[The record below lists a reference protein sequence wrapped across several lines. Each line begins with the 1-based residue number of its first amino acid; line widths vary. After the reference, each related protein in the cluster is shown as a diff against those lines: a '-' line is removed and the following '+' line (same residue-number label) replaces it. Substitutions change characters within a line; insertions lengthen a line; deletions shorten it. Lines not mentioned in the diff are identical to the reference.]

1 MRNKILKLE
10 QESRKLD
17 PTDSERMKMT
27 EQAIHFGLKFTEDI
41 PNQKAFITSKDK
53 GAGIL
58 EYPIREEPGSMEH
71 LLELFQDEVVL
82 PGLNPASGAHLGY
95 IPGGGVYPSAL
106 ADYLADVT
114 NRYSGVFFSNPG
126 TVRLE
131 NMMIRWMGSI
141 VGFPIEKIAGNLTS
155 GGSIANLIALVT
167 ARDHF
172 GLKAKDFERSVIY
185 TTGQVHHCINKAI
198 HIAGMSDT
206 IVRKIPMDEQFRM
219 KTDSLEYHIASD
231 LDDGLNPFL
240 IIASC
245 GTTDVGA
252 VDPLLE
258 IGEIAEKYNLWY
270 HVDAA
275 YGGFFL
281 LSQEGKKMIKG
292 IEKADSVIMD
302 PHKGLFLPYGSGAVI
317 IKDGDRLYRSQH
329 YTAPYMQ
336 DTFSSTEELSPADLS
351 PELSRHFRGLRMW
364 LPLQLFGLAPFRA
377 ALEEKIWL
385 SRYFYEKVQNI
396 EGVETGPQPQLSVMF
411 FRFVPSVGDAND
423 FNKRLISKIQEDGRI
438 FMSSTNIQGNFYI
451 RMAVVGFRTH
461 LREID
466 LALDII
472 RNKISEIKEE

>member
-1 MRNKILKLE
+1 MRDIILKLE
-10 QESRKLD
+10 KKSRKLD
-17 PTDSERMKMT
+17 PDDFERGKMT
-27 EQAIHFGLKFTEDI
+27 EQAIRFGLNFSDDI
-41 PNQKAFITSKDK
+41 QNQKAYTESKDK
-53 GAGIL
+53 GAGVL
-58 EYPIREEPGSMEH
+58 RQPVSEDPVPMDQ
-71 LLELFQDEVVL
+71 LLELFQNDVVE
-82 PGLNPASGAHLGY
+82 PGLNPASGGHLGY

-126 TVRLE
+126 TVRME
-131 NMMIRWMGSI
+131 NLLIRWMSSL
-141 VGFPIEKIAGNLTS
+141 VRFPSDKVAGNLTS

-167 ARDHF
+167 ARDHV
-172 GLKAKDFERSVIY
+172 GLKAKDFGQAVIY
-185 TTGQVHHCINKAI
+185 TTEQVHHCVHKAI

-206 IVRKIPMDEQFRM
+206 IVRKIPMDDRFRM
-219 KTDSLEYHIASD
+219 QSNLLESHIVSD

-252 VDPLLE
+252 IDPMDE
-258 IGEIAEKYNLWY
+258 IGDIAHKYNLWF

-281 LSQEGKKMIKG
+281 LSEEGQKEIKG

-302 PHKGLFLPYGSGAVI
+302 PHKGLFLPYGTGAVLV
-317 IKDGDRLYRSQH
+317 KEGSYLYQSQH
-329 YTAPYMQ
+329 YFASYMQ
-336 DTFSSTEELSPADLS
+336 DTLSATEELSPADLS

-377 ALEEKIWL
+377 ALDEKIWL
-385 SRYFYEKVQNI
+385 TRYFYDEIGKI
-396 EGVETGPQPQLSVMF
+396 DGIETGPFPQLSVMF
-411 FRFVPSVGDAND
+411 FRFVPKTSDSNE
-423 FNKRLISKIQEDGRI
+423 FNKQLVKKIQQDGRI
-438 FMSSTNIQGNFYI
+438 FMSSTSISGKFYI
-451 RMAVVGFRTH
+451 RLAVVGFRTH

-472 RNKISEIKEE
+472 KKSIVKLQNG